1 MTTPPPIGFG
11 VTGTVPLRL
20 NDAHCHFFSQRFF
33 DVLGRQKGL
42 PGDAPGQEVTRLVG
56 WDHPGTPESLADRWA
71 DALTSSGVG
80 RALLIGSVPGE
91 EEQVARAVSRH
102 PDRFVGAFMLDPTQE
117 GALTRVAW
125 ALSQPGMRVVCLFP
139 AMHGYSPTDPRVLGL
154 AEQVAGSSGAALFV
168 HCGVLTIGIRQKLGL
183 PCAFEARYGNPLEL
197 QGLALRH
204 PSLPIIV
211 PHFGAGFFRE
221 LLMVADTCPN
231 VVVDTS
237 SSNAWMK
244 YSPGLTLRHVFSQA
258 LAVLGA
264 ERLLFGT
271 DSSFFPRGW
280 HAAIRDTQLGVL
292 EELGVPMS
300 DQQTICAG
308 TFDRLFPRPTSRP

>member
-1 MTTPPPIGFG
+1 MTSSTPPSIGA
-11 VTGTVPLRL
+11 TGTVPLRV
-20 NDAHCHFFSQRFF
+20 NDAHCHFFSPRFF

-42 PGDAPGQEVTRLVG
+42 PGDAPGHEVTRLVG
-56 WDHPGTPESLADRWA
+56 WDHPGTAEALADRWTET
-71 DALTSSGVG
+71 LTGHGVG

-91 EEQVARAVSRH
+91 EEQVARAVARH

-117 GALTRVAW
+117 GALTRLAW
-125 ALSQPGMRVVCLFP
+125 ALAQPGVRVVCLFP
-139 AMHGYSPTDPRVLGL
+139 AMHGYSPSDPRVLGL
-154 AEQVAGSSGAALFV
+154 AAQVAGTTGAALFV
-168 HCGVLTIGIRQKLGL
+168 HCGVLSVGIRKKLGL
-183 PCAFEARYGNPLEL
+183 SSAFETRYGNPLDL

-231 VVVDTS
+231 ILVDTS

-244 YSPGLTLRHVFSQA
+244 YNPGLTLRHVFGQA
-258 LAVLGA
+258 LAVLGP

-280 HAAIRDTQLGVL
+280 HRVIYNQQRTALVNI
-292 EELGVPMS
+292 GVPETE
-300 DQQTICAG
+300 QTAIFG
-308 TFDRLFPRPTSRP
+308 GNFERLLG